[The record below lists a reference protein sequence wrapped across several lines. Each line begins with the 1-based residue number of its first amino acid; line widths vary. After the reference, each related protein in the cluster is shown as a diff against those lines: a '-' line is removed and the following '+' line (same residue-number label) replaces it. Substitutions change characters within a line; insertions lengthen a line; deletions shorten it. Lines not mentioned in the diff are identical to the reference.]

1 MLKKKLYLLLI
12 VGATMLSGCSN
23 STSVDMNASSSYY
36 STNGVEL
43 RSMESASVYDEDAAN
58 YETEADI
65 VKNTMMI
72 ARDASLSVD
81 VKNLENFDSDLHS
94 KVEEYGGYFENA
106 SVDSYNSA
114 YSTDRYAY
122 YTIRIPQ
129 TKLDDFL
136 GIVDGEST
144 VTSKTVTSED
154 LSLSYADIKAHISA
168 LENEKKNLQRL
179 MDQTESVSEIIE
191 IEDRLSSVQYNLDS
205 INEQKRL
212 LEGRVS
218 YSSVNINAH
227 EERNI
232 EHPIAMAFEINFA
245 EEFISS
251 IEEAVS
257 VLVGIIT
264 SIPVI
269 IIVTAFVLLFIWIL
283 RKIWRKI
290 FKKDKKIK
298 YMLVPVGVDIE
309 GCDIVEKA
317 PRVKEKD
324 VSAETNSEQDK

>member
-1 MLKKKLYLLLI
+1 MFNKKWFPILI
-12 VGATMLSGCSN
+12 VGIAMLTGCSS
-23 STSVDMNASSSYY
+23 STSVDMGESSSYY

-43 RSMESASVYDEDAAN
+43 RSTESASVYDEDTSGN
-58 YETEADI
+58 VSEADI

-81 VKNLENFDSDLHS
+81 VENLDEFDSDLHT

-106 SVDSYNSA
+106 SVDSYSSA

-129 TKLDDFL
+129 ANLDDFL

-154 LSLSYADIKAHISA
+154 LSLNYADIKAHISA
-168 LENEKKNLQRL
+168 LENEKANLQRL

-191 IEDRLSSVQYNLDS
+191 IEDRLSNVQYNLDS

-218 YSSVNINAH
+218 YSSVNLNAH
-227 EERNI
+227 EERNV

-245 EEFISS
+245 EEFVDS
-251 IEEAVS
+251 IEDAVS

-269 IIVTAFVLLFIWIL
+269 IIVTAFALLFIWIL
-283 RKIWRKI
+283 RKIWRRI
-290 FKKDKKIK
+290 FKKDKRIK
-298 YMLVPVGVDIE
+298 YMLVPVGIE
-309 GCDIVEKA
+309 QELKKNIPEQ
-317 PRVKEKD
+317 KEV
-324 VSAETNSEQDK
+324 VSAPDGDSKKE